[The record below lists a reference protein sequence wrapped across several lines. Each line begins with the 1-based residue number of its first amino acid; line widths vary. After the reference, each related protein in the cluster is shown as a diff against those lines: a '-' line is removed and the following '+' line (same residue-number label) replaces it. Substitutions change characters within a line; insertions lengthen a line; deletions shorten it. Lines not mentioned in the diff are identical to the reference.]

1 MAKRTV
7 GMGTLSFPQARRG
20 LGWRRQAVGLTRSW
34 EYLDEA
40 RPQALESL
48 TLTRAVLVSILII
61 ITALALLFVW
71 QGWCL
76 TTLRSQLADRQAA
89 VERVEALNEI
99 LQLKVDEAFSV
110 ERIDLYAK
118 TVLGM
123 VEPPLRYLRL
133 SE

>member
-7 GMGTLSFPQARRG
+7 GMGTLSFPQGRRG
-20 LGWRRQAVGLTRSW
+20 FGRAAVGLTRSW
-34 EYLDEA
+34 EHLGEA
-40 RPQALESL
+40 RPQA
-48 TLTRAVLVSILII
+48 TLARAAIVSVLII

-71 QGWCL
+71 QGWRL
-76 TTLRSQLADRQAA
+76 TALRSQLADRRPA
-89 VERVEALNEI
+89 VERVEALNQV
-99 LQLKVDEAFSV
+99 LKLKVDQAFSL
-110 ERIDLYAK
+110 ERIGLYAK